1 MDKALIFYTYP
12 LEMQEIRKTN
22 QKKMIYI
29 EDFRYVDHFSV
40 SSHLLI
46 YQIFLHEIYH
56 IYRIILSECTDVL
69 RLTLEK

>member
-1 MDKALIFYTYP
+1 
-12 LEMQEIRKTN
+12 
-22 QKKMIYI
+22 MIYI